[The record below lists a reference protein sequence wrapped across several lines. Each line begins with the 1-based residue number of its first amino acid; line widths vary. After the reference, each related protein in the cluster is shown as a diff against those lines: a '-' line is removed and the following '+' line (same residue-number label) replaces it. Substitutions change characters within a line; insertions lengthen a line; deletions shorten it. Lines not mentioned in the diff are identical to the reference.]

1 MSFISPWFRIPCSV
15 QLWLSSALC
24 RPCSWN
30 GQCLFFSSF
39 VGIRNQIWE
48 CGPSGHV
55 HRSFTG
61 PECEPDGWLC
71 CDLCLMV
78 SGLSRK
84 LQWAAHMESTWSFSW
99 LCCFCCSPML
109 AFWHSS
115 VLGQSQTYASL
126 NIQIISLNQF
136 LSSSSFSFSASLSF
150 LVDCPSLSRIQVC
163 AIRQHAQTQDSP
175 NFYIHAVS

>member
-1 MSFISPWFRIPCSV
+1 
-15 QLWLSSALC
+15 
-24 RPCSWN
+24 
-30 GQCLFFSSF
+30 
-39 VGIRNQIWE
+39 
-48 CGPSGHV
+48 
-55 HRSFTG
+55 
-61 PECEPDGWLC
+61 
-71 CDLCLMV
+71 
-78 SGLSRK
+78 
-84 LQWAAHMESTWSFSW
+84 MESTWSFSW

-115 VLGQSQTYASL
+115 VLGQSQTYTSL

-175 NFYIHAVS
+175 NFLHPRCFLVSLLRAWLLLGQHVTPKYMSSHLRCLLRRGYKLRLRPLTNPGKVFSKSLKQECPLFTFPSQPCLAVWTYRHVNR